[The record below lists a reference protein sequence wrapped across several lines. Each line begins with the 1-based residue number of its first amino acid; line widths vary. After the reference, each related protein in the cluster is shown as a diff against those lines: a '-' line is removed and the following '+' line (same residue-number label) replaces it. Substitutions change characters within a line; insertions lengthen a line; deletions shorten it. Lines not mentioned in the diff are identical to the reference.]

1 MKEFV
6 KRLSSDKE
14 FAAEFKEFLTAKNEK
29 VKAGTRQVGEQL
41 NKLVMGSIKEFAAS
55 KGMTLTDDEQTAKS
69 LAGLSKQICL
79 QMDDMIVKNFASL
92 EGSMKQPLDMP
103 PEMVKVIREN
113 KELYAECMHKADKAA
128 AEATQKLLKELDA
141 AVMASIKEFAE
152 KTGYNG
158 PQPSTQ
164 FNKAIAQK
172 LNEVIRTQ
180 QKALV
185 ELSKTAI

>member
-1 MKEFV
+1 MKGFV
-6 KRLSSDKE
+6 NRLTTDKE
-14 FAAEFKEFLTAKNEK
+14 FASEFKAFLATKNEK
-29 VKAGTRQVGEQL
+29 IKQGTKLIGEDL
-41 NKLVMGSIKEFAAS
+41 NRLIMRSIQEFAAS

-69 LAGLSKQICL
+69 LSALSKQIGL
-79 QMDDMIVKNFASL
+79 QLNDMIVKNFAAL

-103 PEMVKVIREN
+103 PEMIQVIREN
-113 KELYAECMHKADKAA
+113 KELFAECIHKADKAA

-152 KTGYNG
+152 KTGYKG

-172 LNEVIRTQ
+172 LNEVICTQ

-185 ELSKTAI
+185 ELSKTAH

>member
-1 MKEFV
+1 MLIRDRIFA
-6 KRLSSDKE
+6 RLE
-14 FAAEFKEFLTAKNEK
+14 E
-29 VKAGTRQVGEQL
+29 
-41 NKLVMGSIKEFAAS
+41 
-55 KGMTLTDDEQTAKS
+55 
-69 LAGLSKQICL
+69 
-79 QMDDMIVKNFASL
+79 
-92 EGSMKQPLDMP
+92 LDM
-103 PEMVKVIREN
+103 
-113 KELYAECMHKADKAA
+113 
-128 AEATQKLLKELDA
+128 TQ
-141 AVMASIKEFAE
+141 KEFAE

>member
-1 MKEFV
+1 M
-6 KRLSSDKE
+6 
-14 FAAEFKEFLTAKNEK
+14 TAKNEK
-29 VKAGTRQVGEQL
+29 VKEGTRLVGEQL

-69 LAGLSKQICL
+69 LSALSKQICL
-79 QMDDMIVKNFASL
+79 QMDEMIVKSFAAL

-103 PEMVKVIREN
+103 PEMEKVIREN
-113 KELYAECMHKADKAA
+113 KELYAECIHKADKAA

-141 AVMASIKEFAE
+141 AVMAANKEFAE

-158 PQPSTQ
+158 PYPSGE
-164 FNKAIAQK
+164 FNKAIVQK
-172 LNEVIRTQ
+172 LNEVIRSQ

-185 ELSKTAI
+185 ELSKTAC